1 MKLHDL
7 MMARDALVQAKED
20 MRQLALKNILVRDG
34 IYERLC
40 SSIDRMYLP
49 IARLNRI
56 IDDATKN
63 IDVEVE

>member
-20 MRQLALKNILVRDG
+20 MRQLALKHILVRDG
-34 IYERLC
+34 VYESLIK
-40 SSIDRMYLP
+40 SSNCMYYP
-49 IARLNRI
+49 IARLNMI

-63 IDVEVE
+63 IDVEVQ